1 MAPASLTSLP
11 SSALNAAM
19 LGSTTPRLMTPPLVT
34 GPPGPCPCGACALT
48 RPTSYGFAVIDFARD
63 FLGRPLDPWQELAAI
78 HGGELLPDGRPRFR
92 IVLILVARQNGKTEL
107 LVVLSLFWQFV
118 EAQPLI
124 LGTSTKLD
132 YAKESWFK
140 AIKLARKTAALDALR
155 PARWTREA
163 NGEQE
168 SWSTEE
174 ARYKIA
180 PANAEGG
187 RSLTINRLIMDELR
201 QHRSYEAW
209 DAAEPAASPFD
220 AQIWALSNAGD
231 DRSVVLNE
239 YRDEALQYIETGTG
253 DPRLGL
259 LEWSAPEYADPT
271 DPAAIAM
278 ANPNVGR
285 RGTDMETLLAAARR
299 AVRKGGK
306 ALSGFKTERMCI
318 RVKAL
323 DPAVDTDAWRGGLVV
338 GDLSAV
344 RNRVAL
350 LFDVAP
356 DEQHATLT
364 AAAVLPD
371 GKVRVEPVAAWD
383 DMRVMRRE
391 LAGRV
396 ARVRPQAFGW
406 LPGGPAVAYAALLRK
421 RPGWPPAGVKIEE
434 IKGVETSAVCMGFA
448 EAVKA
453 GQVLHS
459 GDPLQDAHV
468 EGAEKL
474 YKAGGLWVF
483 ARSSGHCDAA
493 YAAAGAVHLAR
504 TLPPPV
510 GRPRLLVAE

>member
-1 MAPASLTSLP
+1 MAPASLTILP
-11 SSALNAAM
+11 GSVPNEVM

-63 FLGRPLDPWQELAAI
+63 WLGRPLDPWQELAAI

-92 IVLILVARQNGKTEL
+92 IVLLLVARQNGKTEL

-118 EAQPLI
+118 EAQPLT

-132 YAKESWFK
+132 YAKESWQK
-140 AIKLARKTAALDALR
+140 SIKLAKRTAALDALR
-155 PARWTREA
+155 PTRWTREA

-168 SWSTEE
+168 SWTTED

-187 RSLTINRLIMDELR
+187 RSMTINRLVMDELR

-209 DAAEPAASPFD
+209 DAAEPAASPWD
-220 AQIWALSNAGD
+220 AQIWALSNMGD
-231 DRSVVLNE
+231 DRSVVLNDH
-239 YRDEALQYIETGTG
+239 RDEAIEFIESGQG
-253 DPRLGL
+253 DSRLGL
-259 LEWSAPEYADPT
+259 LEWSAPVQSDPA
-271 DPAAIAM
+271 DPAALAM

-285 RGTDMETLLAAARR
+285 RGTDMETLLAIARR
-299 AVRKGGK
+299 AVRKGGE
-306 ALSGFKTERMCI
+306 ALTGFKTERMCI
-318 RVKAL
+318 HVKHL
-323 DPAVDTDAWRGGLVV
+323 DPAIDPDAWLAGLVA
-338 GDLSAV
+338 GDLDAV
-344 RNRVAL
+344 RTRVAL
-350 LFDVAP
+350 VLDVAP
-356 DEQHATLT
+356 DERHATLT

-371 GKVRVEPVAAWD
+371 GRARVEPVASWD

-406 LPGGPAVAYAALLRK
+406 FPVGPAAAYAALLRK
-421 RPGWPPAGVKIEE
+421 RPGWPPAGVTVEE
-434 IKGVETSAVCMGFA
+434 IKGDTPAVCMGFA
-448 EAVKA
+448 EQVRA
-453 GQVLHS
+453 GQIVHS

-468 EGAEKL
+468 AGAEKL
-474 YKAGGLWVF
+474 YIAGGRWVF
-483 ARSSGHCDAA
+483 SRKGGHCDAA